1 MEVKEVK
8 ISSKVIKKYFVS
20 QNYKYENPKVLI
32 IILAKYK
39 KKQIEFVKKLRL
51 RISLSCFTD
60 ETTFYKCPIR
70 SRRWIIL
77 NQSYDISAMK
87 SNIKKML
94 GPQSINKDNKSLFK
108 KVKNSDV

>member
-51 RISLSCFTD
+51 
-60 ETTFYKCPIR
+60 K
-70 SRRWIIL
+70 
-77 NQSYDISAMK
+77 SAYLVLQTK
-87 SNIKKML
+87 QL
-94 GPQSINKDNKSLFK
+94 FINVRLEGEDG
-108 KVKNSDV
+108 